1 MASREAIA
9 AGMAVLQQC
18 APTRDIDAETLRIWQ
33 TLFADDHDAAFLSAC
48 RTLARQKGRTFFP
61 TPGEVVAA
69 MQPVMPA
76 IDVDRLCY
84 LLGGLTH
91 YTPRGVR
98 PPNLSEVADLFGQ
111 AVADAVATVGP
122 SRLLCQSEEDASWA
136 KKDLRAA
143 LADAEN
149 LPASV
154 PRVGS
159 PPQSLPAI
167 RAAHAATL
175 IVAGEHH
182 EHADAVHAMTRTVG
196 RALSAGRTTQ

>member
-33 TLFADDHDAAFLSAC
+33 TLFAEDHDAAFLSAC

-61 TPGEVVAA
+61 TPGEVVAV
-69 MQPVMPA
+69 MHPTVPPV
-76 IDVDRLCY
+76 DVDRLCF

-91 YTPRGVR
+91 YTPHGVR

-122 SRLLCQSEEDASWA
+122 SRLLCQSEDDASWA
-136 KKDLRAA
+136 KKELRAA

-159 PPQSLPAI
+159 PPQHLPGL

-175 IVAGEHH
+175 IGSGDHQ
-182 EHADAVHAMTRTVG
+182 EHAAAVAAVTRNVG
-196 RALSAGRTTQ
+196 RALSVGKSK